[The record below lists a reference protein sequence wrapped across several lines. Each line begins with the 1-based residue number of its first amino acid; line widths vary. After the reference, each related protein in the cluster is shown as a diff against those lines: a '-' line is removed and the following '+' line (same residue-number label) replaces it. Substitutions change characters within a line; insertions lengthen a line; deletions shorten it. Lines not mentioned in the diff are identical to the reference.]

1 MRLSG
6 KTIVFVAN
14 TSWYL
19 YNFKSE
25 LIERLIGLGAEVVTV
40 TSGDMYVSKLK
51 KLGCKCL
58 KMKFF
63 SRGRNPFQDLT
74 ILFNLFVKFG
84 RLRPSCVVQFTT
96 KPNIYGSLVA
106 RLLGLPS
113 INNVSGLG
121 AAFDEKYGVRTIVRL
136 LYKLSFRYPQHVFF
150 LNGEDL
156 SLFIDKHL
164 VDASRSSLIPGAGVD
179 VEKFRPMSRTK
190 DKRRLAFLM
199 LSRLIWEKGISDFI
213 RAAEVLSQR
222 FADVKFQ
229 LLGFPVE
236 NIRDGLTS
244 GYIESHLKNS
254 SLEYLGAT
262 DKVAEYIRNAD
273 CIVLPT
279 RYKEGVPRS
288 LLEAASM
295 AKPIIASDNVG
306 CREIVDHGENGLLFK
321 YGLDSLVEVL
331 EQFINL
337 PAKAKIEMGKKGREK
352 VLREFNIERVIDTY
366 VDTIELLSR

>member
-1 MRLSG
+1 MRLPG

-25 LIERLIGLGAEVVTV
+25 LIERLLGLGAEVITV
-40 TSGDMYVSKLK
+40 TGGDGYVSKLK
-51 KLGCKCL
+51 RLGCKCL
-58 KMKFF
+58 TMEFF

-74 ILFNLFVKFG
+74 ILFNLFVKY
-84 RLRPSCVVQFTT
+84 RRIRPSCVVQFTT
-96 KPNIYGSLVA
+96 KPNIYGSFVA
-106 RLLGLPS
+106 RILGIPA

-136 LYKLSFRYPQHVFF
+136 LYRLSFQYPRHVFF

-156 SLFIDKHL
+156 SLFIDQHL
-164 VDASRSSLIPGAGVD
+164 ADPSRASLIPGAGVD
-179 VEKFRPMSRTK
+179 VDKYRPMTRTT
-190 DKRRLAFLM
+190 DDRRLAFLM
-199 LSRLIWEKGISDFI
+199 LSRLIWEKGISEFI
-213 RAAEVLSQR
+213 RAADILSQR
-222 FADVKFQ
+222 YADVKFQ

-236 NIRDGLTS
+236 NIRDGLTP
-244 GYIESHLKNS
+244 GFIESHLKNS

-262 DKVAEYIRNAD
+262 DNVVEYIRRD
-273 CIVLPT
+273 Y
-279 RYKEGVPRS
+279 REGVPRS

-295 AKPIIASDNVG
+295 AKPIIASENVG

-321 YGLDSLVEVL
+321 HGLDSFIEVL

-352 VLREFNIERVIDTY
+352 VLREFNIERVIDRY
-366 VDTIELLSR
+366 VGTIESLAL